1 SAAHSRSVAAAVA
14 ASRARGILPCR
25 LIDPRCNSLPYP
37 LGNVIGG
44 GKHAGEKSPSIQE
57 VLVAPLGATSMREA
71 IQLNFDVHSRVGR
84 ELSSML
90 PYPVGRGDE
99 GGWCPGLTDEDAI
112 QLASEAAREVADR
125 SGRKIRVGVDFAAGS
140 LYNPKDG
147 RYRYR
152 ASGKSVDREG
162 QLSYVAELCDRFDL
176 FYVEDPLQEED
187 FDGFADLTSSLGKTL
202 VVGDDLYTT
211 NLERLQEGARRRS
224 TSGVII
230 KLNQVGRNG
239 EEKESGSAEKI
250 VVAQLSEKALL
261 ATGIRI
267 GTPVRTKT
275 MESFTTRPRPDG
287 LHMIDYSKTLQR
299 IDIAG
304 KFIAFT
310 GPQNTVVYTSK
321 DYGANAV
328 EKFCELTGAIPQV
341 GRFMP
346 GTFTNPLYPGHIDA
360 ELVLVAD
367 PLSDAQAVV
376 EAGKL
381 GIPVIAV
388 CDTDN

>member
-1 SAAHSRSVAAAVA
+1 MSQ
-14 ASRARGILPCR
+14 
-25 LIDPRCNSLPYP
+25 Y
-37 LGNVIGG
+37 
-44 GKHAGEKSPSIQE
+44 
-57 VLVAPLGATSMREA
+57 
-71 IQLNFDVHSRVGR
+71 
-84 ELSSML
+84 
-90 PYPVGRGDE
+90 
-99 GGWCPGLTDEDAI
+99 
-112 QLASEAAREVADR
+112 
-125 SGRKIRVGVDFAAGS
+125 
-140 LYNPKDG
+140 
-147 RYRYR
+147 
-152 ASGKSVDREG
+152 
-162 QLSYVAELCDRFDL
+162 
-176 FYVEDPLQEED
+176 EED
-187 FDGFADLTSSLGKTL
+187 
-202 VVGDDLYTT
+202 
-211 NLERLQEGARRRS
+211 
-224 TSGVII
+224 
-230 KLNQVGRNG
+230 
-239 EEKESGSAEKI
+239 ESGSAEKI

-388 CDTDN
+388 CDTDNVTDDIDLVIPGNNRGRKAIAAIFWLLARAVLTHAGSLSPDQPMKYAIEDFETKLLEEEQVETEAG

>member
-1 SAAHSRSVAAAVA
+1 MSQ
-14 ASRARGILPCR
+14 
-25 LIDPRCNSLPYP
+25 Y
-37 LGNVIGG
+37 
-44 GKHAGEKSPSIQE
+44 
-57 VLVAPLGATSMREA
+57 
-71 IQLNFDVHSRVGR
+71 
-84 ELSSML
+84 
-90 PYPVGRGDE
+90 
-99 GGWCPGLTDEDAI
+99 
-112 QLASEAAREVADR
+112 
-125 SGRKIRVGVDFAAGS
+125 
-140 LYNPKDG
+140 
-147 RYRYR
+147 
-152 ASGKSVDREG
+152 
-162 QLSYVAELCDRFDL
+162 
-176 FYVEDPLQEED
+176 EED
-187 FDGFADLTSSLGKTL
+187 
-202 VVGDDLYTT
+202 
-211 NLERLQEGARRRS
+211 
-224 TSGVII
+224 
-230 KLNQVGRNG
+230 
-239 EEKESGSAEKI
+239 ESGSAEKI
-250 VVAQLSEKALL
+250 VIAQLSEKALL

-388 CDTDN
+388 CDTDNVTDDIDLVIPGNNRGRKAIAAIFWLLARAVLTHAGLLSPDQPMKYAIEDFETKLLEEEQLETEAE

>member
-1 SAAHSRSVAAAVA
+1 
-14 ASRARGILPCR
+14 
-25 LIDPRCNSLPYP
+25 
-37 LGNVIGG
+37 
-44 GKHAGEKSPSIQE
+44 
-57 VLVAPLGATSMREA
+57 
-71 IQLNFDVHSRVGR
+71 
-84 ELSSML
+84 LSQ
-90 PYPVGRGDE
+90 Y
-99 GGWCPGLTDEDAI
+99 
-112 QLASEAAREVADR
+112 
-125 SGRKIRVGVDFAAGS
+125 
-140 LYNPKDG
+140 
-147 RYRYR
+147 
-152 ASGKSVDREG
+152 
-162 QLSYVAELCDRFDL
+162 
-176 FYVEDPLQEED
+176 EED
-187 FDGFADLTSSLGKTL
+187 
-202 VVGDDLYTT
+202 
-211 NLERLQEGARRRS
+211 
-224 TSGVII
+224 
-230 KLNQVGRNG
+230 
-239 EEKESGSAEKI
+239 ESGSAEKI

-275 MESFTTRPRPDG
+275 MEFFTTRPRPDG

-388 CDTDN
+388 CDTDNVTDDIDLVIPGNNRGRKAIAAIFWLLARAVLTHAGLLSPDQPMKYAIEDFETKLLEEEQVETEAE

>member
-1 SAAHSRSVAAAVA
+1 
-14 ASRARGILPCR
+14 
-25 LIDPRCNSLPYP
+25 
-37 LGNVIGG
+37 
-44 GKHAGEKSPSIQE
+44 
-57 VLVAPLGATSMREA
+57 
-71 IQLNFDVHSRVGR
+71 
-84 ELSSML
+84 LSQ
-90 PYPVGRGDE
+90 Y
-99 GGWCPGLTDEDAI
+99 
-112 QLASEAAREVADR
+112 
-125 SGRKIRVGVDFAAGS
+125 
-140 LYNPKDG
+140 
-147 RYRYR
+147 
-152 ASGKSVDREG
+152 
-162 QLSYVAELCDRFDL
+162 
-176 FYVEDPLQEED
+176 EED
-187 FDGFADLTSSLGKTL
+187 
-202 VVGDDLYTT
+202 
-211 NLERLQEGARRRS
+211 
-224 TSGVII
+224 
-230 KLNQVGRNG
+230 
-239 EEKESGSAEKI
+239 ESGSAEKI

-388 CDTDN
+388 CDTDNVTDDIDLVIPGNNRGRKAIAAIFWLLARAVLTHAGLLSPDQPMKYAIEDFETKLIEEEQVETEAE

>member
-1 SAAHSRSVAAAVA
+1 MSQ
-14 ASRARGILPCR
+14 
-25 LIDPRCNSLPYP
+25 Y
-37 LGNVIGG
+37 
-44 GKHAGEKSPSIQE
+44 
-57 VLVAPLGATSMREA
+57 
-71 IQLNFDVHSRVGR
+71 
-84 ELSSML
+84 
-90 PYPVGRGDE
+90 
-99 GGWCPGLTDEDAI
+99 
-112 QLASEAAREVADR
+112 
-125 SGRKIRVGVDFAAGS
+125 
-140 LYNPKDG
+140 
-147 RYRYR
+147 
-152 ASGKSVDREG
+152 
-162 QLSYVAELCDRFDL
+162 
-176 FYVEDPLQEED
+176 EED
-187 FDGFADLTSSLGKTL
+187 
-202 VVGDDLYTT
+202 
-211 NLERLQEGARRRS
+211 
-224 TSGVII
+224 
-230 KLNQVGRNG
+230 
-239 EEKESGSAEKI
+239 ESGSAEKI
-250 VVAQLSEKALL
+250 VIAQLSEKALL

-367 PLSDAQAVV
+367 PLSDAQAVI

-388 CDTDN
+388 CDTDNVTDDIDLVIPGNNRGRKAIAAIFWLLARAVLTHAGLLPADQPMKYSIEDFETKLLEEEQVETASE

>member
-1 SAAHSRSVAAAVA
+1 MSQ
-14 ASRARGILPCR
+14 
-25 LIDPRCNSLPYP
+25 Y
-37 LGNVIGG
+37 
-44 GKHAGEKSPSIQE
+44 
-57 VLVAPLGATSMREA
+57 
-71 IQLNFDVHSRVGR
+71 
-84 ELSSML
+84 
-90 PYPVGRGDE
+90 
-99 GGWCPGLTDEDAI
+99 
-112 QLASEAAREVADR
+112 
-125 SGRKIRVGVDFAAGS
+125 
-140 LYNPKDG
+140 
-147 RYRYR
+147 
-152 ASGKSVDREG
+152 
-162 QLSYVAELCDRFDL
+162 
-176 FYVEDPLQEED
+176 EED
-187 FDGFADLTSSLGKTL
+187 
-202 VVGDDLYTT
+202 
-211 NLERLQEGARRRS
+211 
-224 TSGVII
+224 
-230 KLNQVGRNG
+230 
-239 EEKESGSAEKI
+239 ESGSAEKI

-388 CDTDN
+388 CDTDNVTDDIDLVIPGNNRGRKAIAAIFWLLARAVLTHAGSLSPDQPMKYAIEDFETKLLEEEQVETEAE